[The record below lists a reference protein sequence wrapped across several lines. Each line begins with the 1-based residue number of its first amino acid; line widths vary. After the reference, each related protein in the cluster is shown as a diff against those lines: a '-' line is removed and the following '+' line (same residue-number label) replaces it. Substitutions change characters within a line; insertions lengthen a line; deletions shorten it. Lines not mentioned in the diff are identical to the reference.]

1 MQFTAASTISA
12 GTNVVV
18 KIIGVN
24 SPPTMQTTTSQDYF
38 IYTADGSKLNI
49 DGGTS
54 CAISN
59 VCVSN
64 QTSATFA
71 NTTMNVNGN
80 YGNPDLKFPITPF
93 TITIQQLDTI

>member
-1 MQFTAASTISA
+1 MLFTAASTIPA
-12 GTNVVV
+12 GTSVVV
-18 KIIGVN
+18 KVIGVN

-38 IYTADGSKLNI
+38 IYTADSSKLTI

-59 VCVSN
+59 VCISN